1 MKKRFL
7 LMAGIL
13 MTLTALASCGKSSP
27 DGGTGRAATGMGAES
42 RQEELSGESGQA
54 EVESPV
60 SDREESSSE
69 DLPYWKGV
77 RDYFGYS
84 VYTTGDTYV
93 GTVSIY
99 IDYPSLTPTSF
110 GWAYQKDPAY
120 VFVTGPGFV
129 VVDGKTNVNEN
140 KLVDSL
146 EDTFEVT
153 KPQIYYYLE
162 DRRDY
167 HYDNFDFT
175 VETAEPVTI
184 HDFPMYKYTGIH
196 TYTYDEED
204 RQCDFVAYSVDT
216 GQAEHSYLT
225 LIVVDD
231 SLSNPSQDPL
241 PEGTVEAYAR
251 KMAESIVL
259 DE

>member
-1 MKKRFL
+1 MKKKVL
-7 LMAGIL
+7 LMGSIL
-13 MTLTALASCGKSSP
+13 VLLLGLASCGQPVSG
-27 DGGTGRAATGMGAES
+27 DGTES
-42 RQEELSGESGQA
+42 TVNRSEAESGQA
-54 EVESPV
+54 EVES
-60 SDREESSSE
+60 SASNREESPSE

-93 GTVSIY
+93 GSVDIY
-99 IDYPSLTPTSF
+99 IDYPSLKPTSF

-120 VFVTGPGFV
+120 VFVTGPGWAI
-129 VVDGKTNVNEN
+129 VDGEENIGEN

-153 KPQIYYYLE
+153 KPQLCKHLE
-162 DRRDY
+162 RRRDY
-167 HYDNFDFT
+167 QYSNFDFI

-184 HDFPMYKYTGIH
+184 NDFPMYKYTGIH

-231 SLSNPSQDPL
+231 SLSHPSQDPL
-241 PEGTVEAYAR
+241 PEGTIEAYAR